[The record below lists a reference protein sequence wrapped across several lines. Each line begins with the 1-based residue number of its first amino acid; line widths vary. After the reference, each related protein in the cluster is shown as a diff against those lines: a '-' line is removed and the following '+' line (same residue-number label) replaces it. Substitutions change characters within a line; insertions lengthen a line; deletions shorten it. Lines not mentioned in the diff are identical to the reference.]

1 MPYQAIVQQSE
12 QRMQKTVQVMAD
24 EIKGIRTGRASPALV
39 DNIRVEYYGTQTP
52 LKQLATISVPEP
64 RLLVIKPFDMS
75 SIGEIE
81 KAILKSELGITPQS
95 DGKLVRLAVP
105 HLSEE
110 RRKQLSKMV
119 KETAERNK
127 VSVRNIRRDALKM
140 AEDEEK
146 SKTISEDEK
155 FKVKDE
161 MQKLTEK
168 YEKEVETLLEK
179 KTKEIMEV

>member
-1 MPYQAIVQQSE
+1 MPYQVIMQQSE
-12 QRMQKTVQVMAD
+12 QRMQKTIQVMAE

-75 SIGEIE
+75 CIGDIE

-146 SKTISEDEK
+146 AKTISEDEK

-168 YEKEVETLLEK
+168 YEKEVDTLLEK